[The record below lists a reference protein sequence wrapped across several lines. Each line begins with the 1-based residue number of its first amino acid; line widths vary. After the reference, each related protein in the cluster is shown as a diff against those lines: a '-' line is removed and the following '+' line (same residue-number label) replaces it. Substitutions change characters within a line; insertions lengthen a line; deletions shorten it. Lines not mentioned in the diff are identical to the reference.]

1 MSPPATPGG
10 SIFSPRQNA
19 QPWSIRAL
27 TLDYS
32 DKRLKLD
39 KTPAALNRPMSPC
52 GPNNNVFVRTSTL
65 AARRMKR
72 ALPSSVTPLQLPKA
86 EASEE
91 KQPMLSTGLSP
102 IISGLSIASRRSTP
116 KPAGLQ
122 IQSRKK
128 PMLEIAS
135 AASTIASKPE
145 TPKPEMTFRLQKPVP
160 KAGVRSKAATVP
172 RLNIGV
178 PTGLISP
185 PSATPIPKK
194 RRPPPLSF
202 GALASPAICGSDGM
216 STAPLSPS
224 VPNTPSTGG
233 FTGLSQLNVASSLMF
248 GEASPSFYNQP
259 TPPPVSGAPTFFV
272 TPPSPAVV
280 APPAGSEGSKAAG
293 ESGALGFGAAS
304 SLSPCT
310 PPWPKSGSSLR
321 KTIFDHIGKSQL
333 SPMDMRGYMAIAMSS

>member
-1 MSPPATPGG
+1 MFSISAMSPPATPGG
-10 SIFSPRQNA
+10 SIFSPRQNK
-19 QPWSIRAL
+19 QSWPVRAL
-27 TLDYS
+27 TLDHS

-39 KTPAALNRPMSPC
+39 KTPSMLNRPMSPC
-52 GPNNNVFVRTSTL
+52 GGPNSNVFVRTSTL

-72 ALPSSVTPLQLPKA
+72 MPLPAVTPLQLSQ
-86 EASEE
+86 SEMADE
-91 KQPMLSTGLSP
+91 KPVLSTGLSP
-102 IISGLSIASRRSTP
+102 IISGLSIANRSSTP

-122 IQSRKK
+122 IQGRRK
-128 PMLEIAS
+128 PMLAIS
-135 AASTIASKPE
+135 ALSKPE
-145 TPKPEMTFRLQKPVP
+145 APKPEMTFRLQKPAP
-160 KAGVRSKAATVP
+160 AMGVRSKAATVP

-202 GALASPAICGSDGM
+202 GSLASPAIGGGLG
-216 STAPLSPS
+216 TAPLSPS
-224 VPNTPSTGG
+224 VPQTPSTSG
-233 FTGLSQLNVASSLMF
+233 FTALSPLNIAGGLML

-259 TPPPVSGAPTFFV
+259 TPPPIFGAPTFFV
-272 TPPSPAVV
+272 TPPSPAIV
-280 APPAGSEGSKAAG
+280 ATAAGSEGSNADG
-293 ESGALGFGAAS
+293 RSLSGQGSSAVG

-333 SPMDMRGYMAIAMSS
+333 SPMDMRGYMAIAMNS